1 MNELMMFEGNEVE
14 VFELNGEVFFNA
26 SNVAKCLDI
35 VNVNKNI
42 TNMEDYEVK
51 KLKNSDI
58 TNGYN
63 RKLNNAGENFL
74 TEAGVYSLVMS

>member
-1 MNELMMFEGNEVE
+1 MNELMVFKGTEVE

-42 TNMEDYEVK
+42 TNMERYRIYQK
-51 KLKNSDI
+51 
-58 TNGYN
+58 
-63 RKLNNAGENFL
+63 
-74 TEAGVYSLVMS
+74 